1 MILNIDELRN
11 IEFEKIEEDEF
22 WNQSEQKELSIHKV
36 HVYPAKF
43 PSLIAQIQYFLI
55 HLCLIS

>member
-43 PSLIAQIQYFLI
+43 PSLIAQKAIEY
-55 HLCLIS
+55 